1 MVYYRKTHFKK
12 LKKEFME
19 QNAKDKNQNSGFF
32 KQNMPPILVAAA
44 VIVIGAIIFFS
55 TRDNPSQ
62 QSDNNQPSTEQN
74 NGAANGENANNNG
87 GSDNSTDG
95 SLVSDST
102 DNSTSN
108 SVGNVS
114 ASGTLMA
121 SDNADKGNL
130 VVDSSAGKI
139 YIKTGRDFSS
149 LIGKNVTLQAE
160 GTINKFVFL
169 GFAEA
174 TVDAGDVGGGEPV
187 SSANV
192 SFSGILNK
200 NNSSMGDYTVVSGN
214 TTVYLKTVHDYSSL
228 VGSEVVL
235 KANGT
240 LKEFTGA
247 TISKK

>member
-1 MVYYRKTHFKK
+1 
-12 LKKEFME
+12 ME
-19 QNAKDKNQNSGFF
+19 QNAKDKNQNSGFL

-55 TRDNPSQ
+55 TRDNPAQ
-62 QSDNNQPSTEQN
+62 NNNNQSSNEQN
-74 NGAANGENANNNG
+74 NGQVAGEDTNKPATNA
-87 GSDNSTDG
+87 DG

-108 SVGNVS
+108 SVGNVN
-114 ASGTLMA
+114 ASGTLKA
-121 SDNADKGNL
+121 SDNAAKGNL
-130 VVDSSAGKI
+130 VIDSSAGKI

-174 TVDAGDVGGGEPV
+174 TMDAGDVGGGEPTQTADV
-187 SSANV
+187 N
-192 SFSGILNK
+192 FSGILNK
-200 NNSSMGDYTVVSGN
+200 NNSSAGNYTVVSGG

-235 KANGT
+235 KANGS